1 MARLYVNRNE
11 VYLRIVESPEYYETL
26 LEAAQKL
33 VYDGEYRYFIT
44 QDVLDEIGDDDASIE
59 SQLEMAIKMIE
70 NKYERDIVNSIIDS
84 MIEDWYIT
92 QTLKRGKTEWITTVK
107 KKF

>member
-1 MARLYVNRNE
+1 MARLYVNRNK
-11 VYLRIVESPEYYETL
+11 VYSRIVESPEYEEMV

-44 QDVLDEIGDDDASIE
+44 QDVLDVIGDDNASIE
-59 SQLEMAIKMIE
+59 SQLEMAIKMID

-84 MIEDWYIT
+84 MIED
-92 QTLKRGKTEWITTVK
+92 
-107 KKF
+107 